1 MARSRHW
8 CSLVAANGLY
18 KHGSYLK
25 EYQESQI
32 GFLPQLLTTL
42 FSVKNESLGLPIW
55 LQRPLCVFHTK
66 SKKYFPLRIS
76 LNVQPLLRALRKM
89 QGRIY
94 ESAVLLGIDTPVPL
108 ILSPKA
114 QASLQIDQRS

>member
-8 CSLVAANGLY
+8 CSLALANGLY

-42 FSVKNESLGLPIW
+42 FGIKNEPLGLPIR
-55 LQRPLCVFHTK
+55 LQRPL
-66 SKKYFPLRIS
+66 
-76 LNVQPLLRALRKM
+76 
-89 QGRIY
+89 
-94 ESAVLLGIDTPVPL
+94 
-108 ILSPKA
+108 
-114 QASLQIDQRS
+114 

>member
-8 CSLVAANGLY
+8 CSHAVANTLY

-42 FSVKNESLGLPIW
+42 FSIKNESFGPHIR

-66 SKKYFPLRIS
+66 SKKYFPLVSR
-76 LNVQPLLRALRKM
+76 
-89 QGRIY
+89 
-94 ESAVLLGIDTPVPL
+94 
-108 ILSPKA
+108 
-114 QASLQIDQRS
+114 

>member
-1 MARSRHW
+1 MAGSRHW
-8 CSLVAANGLY
+8 CSLAAANRLY

-42 FSVKNESLGLPIW
+42 FGIKNESFGLPIR

-66 SKKYFPLRIS
+66 FKKYFPLVS
-76 LNVQPLLRALRKM
+76 
-89 QGRIY
+89 
-94 ESAVLLGIDTPVPL
+94 
-108 ILSPKA
+108 
-114 QASLQIDQRS
+114 